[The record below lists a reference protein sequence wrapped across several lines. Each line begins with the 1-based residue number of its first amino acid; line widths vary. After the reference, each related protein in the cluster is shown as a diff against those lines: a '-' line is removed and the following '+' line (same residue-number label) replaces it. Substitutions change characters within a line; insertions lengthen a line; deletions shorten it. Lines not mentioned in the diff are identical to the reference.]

1 MATAQSVPENRLT
14 IAQIQVLMRLAS
26 QMSIQVRPV
35 QQDRE
40 FALELSGEGFSGLE
54 PLTLPMATAYARLL
68 AEVCSGLAPWIQF
81 SPDEPCETTLF
92 GLGDDALSATIQ
104 KYQYRLAMRLSEKR
118 RDERRARRRLFS
130 SCETP
135 PPATES
141 PGSAA
146 LAV

>member
-1 MATAQSVPENRLT
+1 MDTVPSVPESRLT
-14 IAQIQVLMRLAS
+14 VVQVHSLMRLAS
-26 QMSIQVRPV
+26 QMSIQVKPV
-35 QQDRE
+35 QQGRE
-40 FALELSGEGFSGLE
+40 FALELSGEGFSGTD
-54 PLTLPMATAYARLL
+54 PVTLPMTTAYARLL

-81 SPDEPCETTLF
+81 SPDEPCEATLF

-130 SCETP
+130 SNEEAL
-135 PPATES
+135 PPAAD
-141 PGSAA
+141 PGTAA